1 MISGAIQ
8 IEQGTKM
15 GRRSILRVSLAP
27 EPEISGAGIIVMRG
41 TLTL

>member
-1 MISGAIQ
+1 MISGVIE

-27 EPEISGAGIIVMRG
+27 APEVSGAGIIVMRG
-41 TLTL
+41 RLSI